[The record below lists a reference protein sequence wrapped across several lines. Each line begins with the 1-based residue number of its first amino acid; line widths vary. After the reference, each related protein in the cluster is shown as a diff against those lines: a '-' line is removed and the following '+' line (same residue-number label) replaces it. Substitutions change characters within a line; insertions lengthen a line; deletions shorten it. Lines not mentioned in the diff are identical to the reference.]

1 MKQGIYTIIENAA
14 IADGTFRM
22 VLEGDTSACVRGGQF
37 VDVAI
42 EGRFLRRPFA
52 VLEWD
57 EHKLSIIYKVVG
69 GGTSEMSAMKPGQAL
84 DLLTGLGNG
93 FDASECVSD
102 ALVVCGSI
110 GASPTFSL
118 VKELLAQGR
127 KATVI
132 LGFNTA
138 SDIILF
144 EEYKAL
150 GADVRIA
157 TADGSAGIRGF
168 VTDAIK
174 AICPKFDY
182 YYTCGPMVMMKA
194 VCEMLPGRGEASL
207 EERMGCGCGIC
218 YGCSCHTAK
227 GPRRVCADGPVFK
240 KEDIIW

>member
-1 MKQGIYTIIENAA
+1 MKQGLYKIVGNEK

-22 VLEGDTSACVRGGQF
+22 TLEGDTSAFVRGGQF

-52 VLEWD
+52 ALEWD
-57 EHKLSIIYKVVG
+57 GSKLSLIYKVVG
-69 GGTSEMSAMKPGQAL
+69 AGTAEMSAMKAGQVL

-93 FDASECVSD
+93 FDASECTSD
-102 ALVVCGSI
+102 ALIVCGSI

-118 VKELLAQGR
+118 AKELISQG
-127 KATVI
+127 KHVTVI

-138 SDIILF
+138 SDIILMD
-144 EEYKAL
+144 EYKAL
-150 GADVRIA
+150 GADVKIA
-157 TADGSAGIRGF
+157 TVDGSVGIKGF

-174 AICPKFDY
+174 AVAPKFDY

-194 VCEMLPGRGEASL
+194 VCAMLPGRGEASL

-218 YGCSCHTAK
+218 YGCTCHTEK
-227 GPRRVCADGPVFK
+227 GPRRICADGPVFK
-240 KEDIIW
+240 KEDIVW